1 MSTLEL
7 RRASV
12 SRGERTILNSVSIVL
27 SSGDFL
33 ALVGP
38 NGSGKS
44 TLLRTLAG
52 LWKAT
57 PEDAVLLDELPLR
70 EIPRRQI
77 ARKIAF
83 VSQDT
88 HMDFAFTVEEVVRM
102 GRYPRRGRF
111 ERETVLD
118 RAAVESAL
126 EKCDILH
133 LRERSVVTL
142 SGGERQRVLIARSL
156 AVEPEF
162 ILLDEPTANLDVEHS
177 LEVLALCKAL
187 ALSGHAVVLTSHDLN
202 AVARHA
208 ATVALVHK
216 GTIQSVGSREQV
228 FNPRSLEEVFNVS
241 AQAIPIPDGY
251 PVYIFHRHQDRQVL
265 GKQAE

>member
-7 RRASV
+7 RNASL
-12 SRGERTILNSVSIVL
+12 SRGGRTILDSASMLL

-33 ALVGP
+33 AVVGP

-52 LWKAT
+52 LWK
-57 PEDAVLLDELPLR
+57 PSSEDAVLLDGVSLN

-83 VSQDT
+83 VSHDT
-88 HMDFAFTVEEVVRM
+88 HMEFAFTVEEVVRM
-102 GRYPRRGRF
+102 GRYPHRGRF
-111 ERETVLD
+111 EREGIPD
-118 RAAVESAL
+118 RTAVESAM
-126 EKCDILH
+126 EKCDLFH
-133 LRERSVVTL
+133 LRGRSVVTL
-142 SGGERQRVLIARSL
+142 SAGERQRVLIARSL

-177 LEVLALCKAL
+177 LEVLALCNAL
-187 ALSGHAVVLTSHDLN
+187 ASSGRAVVLTSHDLN

-208 ATVALVHK
+208 AIVALIHR
-216 GTIQSVGSREQV
+216 GRIQSVGPREQV
-228 FNPRSLEEVFNVS
+228 FNTRSLEEVFNVS
-241 AQAIPIPDGY
+241 AQAISSHDGY
-251 PVYIFHRHQDRQVL
+251 PVYVFDRHQDRQIRRK
-265 GKQAE
+265 GD